1 MAYWADGYDWRRHEV
16 TLNELPHFRSD
27 GLHFLHQRAA
37 DPEAL
42 PLLLAHGWP
51 DSFLRYRRVLPL
63 LPDFHLVVPS
73 LPGYGF
79 SDPPAEPGHVSRAAM
94 AERLAGLMASLRLRP
109 VRGVR
114 RRTSAAAPSRRWPPR
129 TRTGWSGCT

>member
-1 MAYWADGYDWRRHEV
+1 MTPFTIDVPEAVLADLRERLARTRWPATVRGVGWDRGTDPDYLRELVAYWADGYDWRRHEAA
-16 TLNELPHFRSD
+16 LNELPHFRSD

-37 DPEAL
+37 DPGAL

-63 LPDFHLVVPS
+63 LTDFHLVVPS

-79 SDPPAEPGHVSRAAM
+79 SDPPAEPGQ
-94 AERLAGLMASLRLRP
+94 
-109 VRGVR
+109 
-114 RRTSAAAPSRRWPPR
+114 
-129 TRTGWSGCT
+129 